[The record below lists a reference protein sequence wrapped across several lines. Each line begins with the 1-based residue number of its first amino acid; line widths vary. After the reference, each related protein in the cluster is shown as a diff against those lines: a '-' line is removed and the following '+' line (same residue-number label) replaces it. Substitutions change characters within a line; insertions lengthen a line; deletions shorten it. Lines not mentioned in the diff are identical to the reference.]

1 MPIYVKLNGV
11 EGVVADPEASGA
23 PFVSEMV
30 VTKSSDVSA
39 DPRGGEKPV
48 ASGPG
53 DESPV
58 GSGPRDEKPIGSGPG
73 DEIGDDG
80 FAIDSFAVP
89 VDPSDPS
96 DGLRPM
102 ESLLPMESFHPVD
115 PWDPSAELSV
125 AETTYPGGYVP
136 MEMITLHHEGFYIT

>member
-1 MPIYVKLNGV
+1 MPIYMKVEGVK
-11 EGVVADPEASGA
+11 GVVADPEASGA
-23 PFVSEMV
+23 PFVGEMV

-58 GSGPRDEKPIGSGPG
+58 GSGPGDEKPIGSGPG

-80 FAIDSFAVP
+80 FAIDSFAAP

-96 DGLRPM
+96 DGLRPT
-102 ESLLPMESFHPVD
+102 ESLHPVD
-115 PWDPSAELSV
+115 PWDPSAELTV
-125 AETTYPGGYVP
+125 AETTHAGDYVP
-136 MEMITLHHEGFYIT
+136 MEMITLAHEGLYIT